1 MESAES
7 EGLINPF
14 KDYVR
19 RRGGR
24 VGQRFHVSIV
34 LVGAVSPLYDGQ
46 VMLMGWADS
55 EKGKT
60 VSLWLDEEA
69 DRHPFAGCEKRA
81 AGKVGSL
88 LIAAFVVLN
97 DDEKPLSAP
106 HERTEGGRKLSAQVH
121 LMITSPRFCKF
132 LEERSQKTA
141 TLTAQGLSWSSTYN
155 GEMMSRSYVKS
166 VLQVE
171 SLSDLDR
178 DPAKAELFHKV
189 FRRPFSRWNGDDPR

>member
-7 EGLINPF
+7 ENQPNPF
-14 KDYVR
+14 KVYVR
-19 RRGGR
+19 RRGGK
-24 VGQRFHVSIV
+24 VGQRFHISIV
-34 LVGAVSPLYDGQ
+34 RVGAVSPLYDGQ

-69 DRHPFAGCEKRA
+69 DRHPFAGCEKRS
-81 AGKVGSL
+81 AGQVGSL
-88 LIAAFVVLN
+88 FIAAFVILN
-97 DDEKPLSAP
+97 DDEKPLPAQ
-106 HERTEGGRKLSAQVH
+106 HEKSEGGRKLSSQVH

-141 TLTAQGLSWSSTYN
+141 TLVAQGLSWSSTYN

-171 SLSDLDR
+171 SLSDLDS
-178 DPAKAELFHKV
+178 DPAKADMFHRI
-189 FRRPFSRWNGDDPR
+189 FRRQFAKWNGDDPR